1 MKKILLSANNCFV
14 LYNFRF
20 GLMKELEK
28 HNYKIVCLAG
38 KDGSSEEIKKNN
50 WRFINIDIDRRGK
63 NLFNDLKLFFSYL
76 KIYRQEKPMCILQYT
91 IKPNIYGTIAARMLR
106 IPVINNVTGLGDTF
120 SKENLTYKIV
130 KILYKI
136 SFKFPKKVFFQNKDD
151 MNLFLKNKLINL
163 KKCDQIPGSGVD
175 LDKFTVL
182 KKERKDNKIIFL
194 FLGRI
199 SNSKGVRIVNE
210 ISKRM
215 LKKNLNIEF
224 WLLGKIYEDEK
235 NHISKEELLD
245 WEQKSNIKYLGTS
258 KDVRKQI
265 KEADCIIF
273 PSFYREGV
281 PRSLIESAAMGKPIL
296 TTKNVGCKDIVE
308 DGYNGYLAKPEDIE
322 DMLGIVEKFLD
333 LSEEEKKLMG
343 LNGRKKAEKVTR
355 FIYDLDK
362 SIDNM
367 LPKMEKGSFMVWTI
381 GNRNVNKQMVHNDL
395 ILRELF
401 ASKGVNIFTDLEREI
416 LSKRMPGRNNFSE
429 TMSKEKILIFKI

>member
-28 HNYKIVCLAG
+28 NNYEIVCLAG

-91 IKPNIYGTIAARMLR
+91 IKPNIYGTIAARLLR

-343 LNGRKKAEKVTR
+343 LNGRKKAEKE
-355 FIYDLDK
+355 FD
-362 SIDNM
+362 
-367 LPKMEKGSFMVWTI
+367 
-381 GNRNVNKQMVHNDL
+381 
-395 ILRELF
+395 
-401 ASKGVNIFTDLEREI
+401 
-416 LSKRMPGRNNFSE
+416 
-429 TMSKEKILIFKI
+429 EKIVIKKYLKVIKEIEEEY